1 MKFVISAR
9 HPWRRFRLFHALKTI
24 EPTLMPPPLEAN
36 TATELDP
43 PNGFNHAQALQAC
56 ARGDHEALQQ
66 IYQQKNRY
74 LLGVALRIVRQRQQA
89 EDVLHDPFMNIW
101 TKSASFNAAAGSGR
115 CWV

>member
-1 MKFVISAR
+1 MFSITPK
-9 HPWRRFRLFHALKTI
+9 RFRPVRAATI
-24 EPTLMPPPLEAN
+24 
-36 TATELDP
+36 
-43 PNGFNHAQALQAC
+43 
-56 ARGDHEALQQ
+56 RSLQQ
-66 IYQQKNRY
+66 IYQQENRY